1 METFIARQPNGLIC
15 RFSTRTDTITHYNM
29 TEEDYNMTEE
39 DYTTDVHMKIY
50 GSDRERAE
58 AEARDTIEHYMLPFS
73 EVVSHFFPYN
83 NTSEEFLKML
93 REMGDTETK
102 LEDLNA
108 IEDD

>member
-29 TEEDYNMTEE
+29 TEEDYI
-39 DYTTDVHMKIY
+39 TDVHMKIY